1 MTADPEEVARSIS
14 LAGDTAECGRLT
26 DFVRQYLQEH
36 AVATQDLMYDLQLVI
51 EEVLVNIIHHGYG
64 NTADDSI
71 KVEIEL
77 RNDGLHL
84 VFTDS
89 AAAFD
94 PLARKFDA
102 DDDHCGGGMG
112 IELVKSLTDAQNY
125 RRERGRNILTLSK
138 KL

>member
-1 MTADPEEVARSIS
+1 MTADPEAVARSIS

-26 DFVRQYLQEH
+26 YFVRQYLLEH

-64 NTADDSI
+64 NIADGRI
-71 KVEIEL
+71 EVEIKL
-77 RNDGLHL
+77 LDNSLTL
-84 VFTDS
+84 TFSDS

-94 PLARKFDA
+94 PLAQQFNPA
-102 DDDHCGGGMG
+102 DDHCGGGMG
-112 IELVKSLTDAQNY
+112 IELVKSLTDAQHY
-125 RRERGRNILTLSK
+125 HRECGRNILTVSK

>member
-1 MTADPEEVARSIS
+1 MTAGPEAVTRSIS

-36 AVATQDLMYDLQLVI
+36 AVATQELMYDLQLVI

-64 NTADDSI
+64 KIADDRI
-71 KVEIEL
+71 EVEIEL
-77 RNDGLHL
+77 HDNSLTL
-84 VFTDS
+84 TFSDS
-89 AAAFD
+89 ASAFD
-94 PLARKFDA
+94 PLAQKFDSA
-102 DDDHCGGGMG
+102 DDHCDGGMG
-112 IELVKSLTDAQNY
+112 IELVKSLTDSQHY